1 MLFIHKVL
9 PSLSWAS
16 SYFVLFYSFV
26 FHFFQDKMKAA
37 LIMILIF
44 FLVTNEGGNC
54 NSRKMQRPLVKSAK
68 EVTIYRGGEMYMYSD
83 LF

>member
-1 MLFIHKVL
+1 
-9 PSLSWAS
+9 
-16 SYFVLFYSFV
+16 
-26 FHFFQDKMKAA
+26 MKAA